1 MTVATA
7 AAPAGLVERRLRAA
21 RRRLWTQEF
30 VAWHGKF
37 LLATAGALLAWGV
50 VRFLGGEPVWHRGF
64 AAVLVLVPLV
74 LAAVC
79 TAGLDRETWS
89 LARTAQRLD
98 RLAHTH
104 DRCQTALAFA
114 ARPVATRTPLET
126 MALDECTRF
135 VAGFDFRSAIPWRMP
150 RAWGFTIFPLVS
162 LACLVLYA
170 ALGIGQPSRDP
181 ALADAV
187 NRRAETLEKIADRLH
202 RDPSKSPE
210 LDKIADAM
218 KRAAER
224 LKAGER
230 TPDEARLKES
240 LKELSSLEAMLAAM
254 KQAQQD
260 GKITPAE
267 LNALAAALAAS
278 EKTRPAAE
286 SLQAGQLEKA
296 AGQLEQLLQQ
306 LQQQGNA
313 AQALQQLAQSMQEQA
328 AKLSAQERSEVA
340 RQMEQAAQAAQS
352 GQPQLSQQA
361 LQRLAELLRRNAQNG
376 GNSSRQQASNGQGKP
391 MTEKQLQDLI
401 NSLEN
406 MKDGLRPGDGKSP
419 GQPGEGQGEG
429 SQMLATVE
437 SFGAKPGDPSGGDK
451 PSGMPGGEHDTGH
464 PENLYQD
471 KPVDTAKAGEA
482 HRLEGLLGEGET
494 LQELTAAGAGSPA
507 KAGRR
512 YKELYDAMAPAA
524 QETVE
529 QENIPLGSR
538 AYIRRY
544 FENIRP
550 KE

>member
-1 MTVATA
+1 M
-7 AAPAGLVERRLRAA
+7 R
-21 RRRLWTQEF
+21 EF
-30 VAWHGKF
+30 VAWHGRF
-37 LLATAGALLAWGV
+37 LLVTAGALLVWGT
-50 VRFLGGEPVWHRGF
+50 VRSLRGEAVWHGGF
-64 AAVLVLVPLV
+64 VAALALVPLA

-98 RLAHTH
+98 RLARTH

-114 ARPVATRTPLET
+114 ARPAAARTGLET
-126 MALDECTRF
+126 LALQECTRF
-135 VAGFDFRSAIPWRMP
+135 VAGFDFRPAVPLRAP
-150 RAWGFTIFPLVS
+150 RGWVFTVFPLVS
-162 LACLVLYA
+162 LASLALYA
-170 ALGIGQPSRDP
+170 ALGIGQTPRDP
-181 ALADAV
+181 ALAEAV
-187 NRRAETLEKIADRLH
+187 NHRAEALEKIADRLR

-230 TPDEARLKES
+230 TPDEARLKDAF
-240 LKELSSLEAMLAAM
+240 KELSSLEAALAAM

-267 LNALAAALAAS
+267 LSALAAALAAS
-278 EKTRPAAE
+278 EKTRAAAE
-286 SLQAGQLEKA
+286 ALQAGQLEKA
-296 AGQLEQLLQQ
+296 AGELEQLLQQ
-306 LQQQGNA
+306 LKQQGNA

-328 AKLSAQERSEVA
+328 AKLSAQERNEVA
-340 RQMEQAAQAAQS
+340 RQMEQAAQGAQS

-361 LQRLAELLRRNAQNG
+361 LQRLAELLRRAGQNG
-376 GNSSRQQASNGQGKP
+376 SNPSGKQQASNGQGKP

-401 NSLEN
+401 NALEN
-406 MKDGLRPGDGKSP
+406 MKDGLRPGDGQFP
-419 GQPGEGQGEG
+419 GKPGEGQGEG

-437 SFGAKPGDPSGGDK
+437 AFGADPSGGDR
-451 PSGMPGGEHDTGH
+451 PAGMPGSEHDTGH
-464 PENLYQD
+464 PEKLYGD
-471 KPVDTAKAGEA
+471 KPADAAKAGEA
-482 HRLEGLLGEGET
+482 HRIEGLLGEGET
-494 LQELTAAGAGSPA
+494 LQELTAAGGGSPA

-524 QETVE
+524 QDTVE